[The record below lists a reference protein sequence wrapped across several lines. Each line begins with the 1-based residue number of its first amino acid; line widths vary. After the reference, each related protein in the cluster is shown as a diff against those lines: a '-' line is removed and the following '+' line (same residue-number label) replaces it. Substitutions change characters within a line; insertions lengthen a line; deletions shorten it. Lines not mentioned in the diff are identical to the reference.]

1 MGAAVYRPAS
11 PLYTSLSQEQIQR
24 GTQEETGPHL
34 LAPNQVISR
43 PTCRSVVTFRQQHRH
58 TSEAFGAKL
67 AAIMRGVKLIAE
79 RGGFVVVSIYL
90 YRERGK
96 GVSYELSETEHRC
109 TGSTLVNG

>member
-1 MGAAVYRPAS
+1 MGAAS
-11 PLYTSLSQEQIQR
+11 PLYTSLSQEQIRR

-34 LAPNQVISR
+34 LAPNQVISH
-43 PTCRSVVTFRQQHRH
+43 PTCWSVVTFRQQHHH
-58 TSEAFGAKL
+58 TSEAFDAKL
-67 AAIMRGVKLIAE
+67 AVITRGVKLIAE
-79 RGGFVVVSIYL
+79 RGGFVVIVISIYL